1 MAKITAESR
10 EAFTQKSAKYKELIK
25 GVFAKEKEINA
36 ELQKDK
42 SEEAEKTFQL
52 ADQMLYAVTLYIA
65 INNLSVE
72 MLGVKNEENLNEGR
86 KTLYKA
92 IIYLEKFDKSMS
104 IVDSTPDDLKEC
116 WEKLVNIPI
125 DKRYYLSRKLGL
137 AIELIMEAYG
147 DNSKWKWS
155 FVELQ
160 GRFIT
165 VSKNMLNM
173 TEASKDYFD
182 GRAENHDV
190 AVYYMRML
198 KTQLL
203 KCAEGYR
210 DRYELSTRRA
220 DDMRL
225 GINYLLAYRRLLIVL
240 GNADE
245 AEEVK
250 KKAQVWKDNM
260 EADIK
265 KEKQNK

>member
-10 EAFTQKSAKYKELIK
+10 EAFTQESAKYKELIK
-25 GVFAKEKEINA
+25 GVFAKEKEIKA
-36 ELQKDK
+36 ELLKDK
-42 SEEAEKTFQL
+42 TDEAAKKLQF
-52 ADQMLYAVTLYIA
+52 ADLMLYAVTLYIT

-86 KTLYKA
+86 KTIYKA
-92 IIYLEKFDKSMS
+92 IIYLEELVSNIIDATS
-104 IVDSTPDDLKEC
+104 DDLKEY
-116 WEKLVNIPI
+116 WEKLEGIPI

-137 AIELIMEAYG
+137 AIELIMDAYG
-147 DNSKWKWS
+147 DNTKWKWS

-190 AVYYMRML
+190 SVYYMRML
-198 KTQLL
+198 KTRLL
-203 KCAEGYR
+203 KSAEGYR

-220 DDMRL
+220 DDMRS
-225 GINYLLAYRRLLIVL
+225 GIQYLLAYRRLLIIL
-240 GNADE
+240 GDANE

-250 KKAQVWKDNM
+250 KKAQVWKDKM

-265 KEKQNK
+265 KEKQKA

>member
-25 GVFAKEKEINA
+25 GVFAKEKELNA

-42 SEEAEKTFQL
+42 SKEAEIKLQL
-52 ADQMLYAVTLYIA
+52 TEQMIYAVTLYMT
-65 INNLSVE
+65 INNLSVD

-92 IIYLEKFDKSMS
+92 IIYLEELVTN
-104 IVDSTPDDLKEC
+104 IIDSTADDLKEK
-116 WEKLVNIPI
+116 WELLKDVPVER
-125 DKRYYLSRKLGL
+125 RYYLSRKLGL

-165 VSKNMLNM
+165 VSKNMLDM

-190 AVYYMRML
+190 AVYYFRML
-198 KTQLL
+198 KTRLL

-225 GINYLLAYRRLLIVL
+225 GINYLLAYRRLLVIL
-240 GNADE
+240 SDADE

-250 KKAQVWKDNM
+250 KKAQVWKDKM
-260 EADIK
+260 ETDIK
-265 KEKQNK
+265 KEKQKS